1 MSLSM
6 LLSLYSTLVVSP
18 PAPTVPAAP
27 GGDAAGTTTTHT
39 IEVVEDDD
47 DEDDEDDDDDG
58 HHHHH
63 HHHGKLGWY
72 GISGGVV
79 AAPIP
84 TPGRLRPG
92 SVIGSNAT
100 RPCLDPFRAQHCSAA
115 RGFDLKLQFYRA
127 RDAWHYPRWVGYFR
141 TGYGAGRADF
151 DPRDAAGFAA
161 REARSLAYVSVPLF
175 FGFNLYAFERFPV
188 RPYVGASAG
197 FDVLRLRYTRHQ
209 DRALHDA
216 SARIGFELHAGLEA
230 RISNVVAL
238 TAEVQQLWSARRRI
252 SALPDVTTTGL
263 SVIAGVAISIP
274 SRHGAVHRSRRVHRT
289 VTVTQQRAPASD
301 AAPTPA
307 PAVAPTPAPAPA
319 AAPAPAVAPAPAAA
333 PTPAPTLAPQ
343 PMPVLQPAPVTPT
356 TIAPTVAG

>member
-18 PAPTVPAAP
+18 PAPSPPAAAP
-27 GGDAAGTTTTHT
+27 GTTTTQT
-39 IEVVEDDD
+39 IEVVDEDDD
-47 DEDDEDDDDDG
+47 DDDEDDDDDDDG
-58 HHHHH
+58 HHH

-141 TGYGAGRADF
+141 TGYNAGRADF
-151 DPRDAAGFAA
+151 DPRSATGFAA
-161 REARSLAYVSVPLF
+161 REARTLAYVSVPLF

-274 SRHGAVHRSRRVHRT
+274 SRHGVVHRGRRVHRT
-289 VTVTQQRAPASD
+289 VTVTRESSPAAAPA
-301 AAPTPA
+301 TA
-307 PAVAPTPAPAPA
+307 PAAAAAPA
-319 AAPAPAVAPAPAAA
+319 AAPAPVAEPAPAPTPMPEPAPAPMPELAPTAPAAA
-333 PTPAPTLAPQ
+333 TPMAPTP
-343 PMPVLQPAPVTPT
+343 
-356 TIAPTVAG
+356 IAPTAAG